1 LNKIPEADQDYSLL
15 FYSEI
20 LLSSKGMKKY
30 WINLLIVG
38 MTLGT
43 AWAIRGQFGHEQGAA
58 WAGGI
63 GALALVLVAGRKDWN
78 ARALAISLASAI
90 GWGAGGMISYGQ
102 IVGYGRSDDFLNASY
117 GLLMLLIIGGLYG
130 LLGGGLVGLSLSST
144 KQKRVAWG
152 PLIAEMTAGGI
163 IAYYFLIG
171 QLELLMT
178 PPRSEA
184 WAVCFGAGIAM
195 IWFMARRQYAP
206 ALRVALISALGAGF
220 GFAFGNF
227 LQILGNVLEIQFNM
241 WNVMEYAIGF
251 FGGTSMA
258 FGVFSTKW
266 PEERETAMIKP
277 WEKRSAFFIVFV
289 LIPVLVFEQS
299 SSLINPLLNG
309 FIQIQ
314 QEGNATLPGSLV
326 ALIILI
332 VMIWLGRNK
341 VVNISSISGARQNVR
356 FLFILYFAVYMIF
369 SYIVSGAFTG
379 IFMLNHHLYVI
390 NLMVIL
396 FLVGKQFPV
405 FPDNLH
411 SGIQASD
418 WFKLLLV
425 LVLTILL
432 LSFISILI
440 HDEIGGSN
448 IRF

>member
-1 LNKIPEADQDYSLL
+1 MLL
-15 FYSEI
+15 VFRYFNQEFFQHFNMEKSWV
-20 LLSSKGMKKY
+20 S
-30 WINLLIVG
+30 LLIVG

-63 GALALVLVAGRKDWN
+63 GALALVLIAGRKDWN
-78 ARALAISLASAI
+78 ARALTISLASVI

-117 GLLMLLIIGGLYG
+117 GLLMLFIIGGLYG

-152 PLIAEMTAGGI
+152 LLMAEMTAGGI
-163 IAYYFLIG
+163 IAYYFIIE
-171 QLELLMT
+171 QLGLRMT

-184 WAVCFGAGIAM
+184 WAVCLGAGVAM
-195 IWFMARRQYAP
+195 TWFMARNHYTP

-241 WNVMEYAIGF
+241 WNVMEYSIGF

-258 FGVFSTKW
+258 YGVFSTKW
-266 PEERETAMIKP
+266 PEERETALIKP
-277 WEKRSAFFIVFV
+277 WENRLAFYIIFV
-289 LIPVLVFEQS
+289 LIPLLVFEQS

-309 FIQIQ
+309 FSQIQ

-326 ALIILI
+326 ALIVLT
-332 VMIWLGRNK
+332 VMICLGRNK
-341 VVNISSISGARQNVR
+341 TVNASSFPGARQNVR
-356 FLFILYFAVYMIF
+356 FLFILYFAVYVIF
-369 SYIVSGAFTG
+369 SYIVSGAFKA
-379 IFMLNHHLYVI
+379 IFKLNHHLYII

-396 FLVGKQFPV
+396 FLVGKHFPA
-405 FPDNLH
+405 FSEKLH
-411 SGIQASD
+411 TGIRIYEWSK
-418 WFKLLLV
+418 WLVILV
-425 LVLTILL
+425 LSILV
-432 LSFISILI
+432 LSFISISI
-440 HDEIGGSN
+440 HGEMAGSN

>member
-1 LNKIPEADQDYSLL
+1 
-15 FYSEI
+15 
-20 LLSSKGMKKY
+20 MKKY
-30 WINLLIVG
+30 WINFLIVG

-78 ARALAISLASAI
+78 ARALTISLASAI
-90 GWGAGGMISYGQ
+90 GWGAGGMMSYGQ

-117 GLLMLLIIGGLYG
+117 GLLMLFIIGGLYG

-152 PLIAEMTAGGI
+152 SLIAEMTAGGI
-163 IAYYFLIG
+163 LAYYFLIG

-184 WAVCFGAGIAM
+184 WAVCFGVGVAM
-195 IWFMARRQYAP
+195 TWFMARRQYAP

-227 LQILGNVLEIQFNM
+227 LQILGNVMEIQFNM
-241 WNVMEYAIGF
+241 WNVMEYSIGF
-251 FGGTSMA
+251 FGGASMA
-258 FGVFSTKW
+258 YGVFSTKW
-266 PEERETAMIKP
+266 PGESETAIIKP
-277 WEKRSAFFIVFV
+277 WESRSAFFIVFA

-309 FIQIQ
+309 FSQIE
-314 QEGNATLPGSLV
+314 QERNATLPGSLV
-326 ALIILI
+326 ALIIMIL
-332 VMIWLGRNK
+332 MIWLGRSK
-341 VVNISSISGARQNVR
+341 IVNYNQGSGARQNVR

-369 SYIVSGAFTG
+369 SYIASGAFKG
-379 IFMLNHHLYVI
+379 IFKLNHHLYII
-390 NLMVIL
+390 NMIVIL
-396 FLVGKQFPV
+396 FLAGKHFPV
-405 FPDNLH
+405 FPDKLH
-411 SGIQASD
+411 SGIKASD
-418 WFKLLLV
+418 WFKSLLALV
-425 LVLTILL
+425 LIILL
-432 LSFISILI
+432 LSFISISI
-440 HDEIGGSN
+440 HGEIGGSN